1 MLSFVV
7 TFIHVTFR
15 FYYFL
20 LLANIV
26 LSWFPMRRS
35 NPVVTFVY
43 EMTEP
48 YLRIFRRIM
57 PPSPRMPV
65 DFSPV
70 LAIFVLYFLE
80 SLAFRLLAMLI
91 Y

>member
-1 MLSFVV
+1 MLSFAA
-7 TFIHVTFR
+7 TFIHVAFR

-20 LLANIV
+20 LLANII

-35 NPVVTFVY
+35 NAVVAFTY

-48 YLRIFRRIM
+48 YLRIFRRLM

-80 SLAFRLLAMLI
+80 SLAFRLLAMLV